1 MKNNK
6 MECIQ
11 NIEKFLND
19 HEKGM
24 LITGTNQYEKHK
36 LVMATI
42 NKHFKNAK
50 ILFRINAMKNILDE
64 EFIGWTGIKR
74 KSIKSGERVKI
85 GNNFYEFDSFNARKT
100 WYETNSTY
108 DFAIIYPIDAMLRE
122 NKFDA
127 IDNLYNRN
135 IKKIFLVS
143 WTDHKY
149 YNYDLISKYYEKQSV
164 YDAAEEDIDYHNRVL
179 NIINKR

>member
-1 MKNNK
+1 MIILKNNK

-50 ILFRINAMKNILDE
+50 ILFRINK
-64 EFIGWTGIKR
+64 
-74 KSIKSGERVKI
+74 
-85 GNNFYEFDSFNARKT
+85 
-100 WYETNSTY
+100 
-108 DFAIIYPIDAMLRE
+108 
-122 NKFDA
+122 
-127 IDNLYNRN
+127 
-135 IKKIFLVS
+135 
-143 WTDHKY
+143 
-149 YNYDLISKYYEKQSV
+149 LIQK
-164 YDAAEEDIDYHNRVL
+164 
-179 NIINKR
+179 